1 MLFEKKLE
9 YVADNSTLDYC
20 FKKTAEELFEL
31 GEVVMKQITKP
42 NGANSE
48 ERINKLIE
56 EAGDVVCNLAIL
68 STKLNLTNQIDKRL
82 EYKLEQCF
90 KRIQKELENGN

>member
-1 MLFEKKLE
+1 MTFEKKLK
-9 YVADNSTLDYC
+9 YVADNSTLEYC

-42 NGANSE
+42 NGASDL

-56 EAGDVVCNLAIL
+56 EAGDVICNIAIL
-68 STKLNLTNQIDKRL
+68 SAKLNLTHKIDDRIN
-82 EYKLEQCF
+82 YKLEQAF
-90 KRIQKELENGN
+90 KRIDKELEK